1 MEKYKVYVTES
12 GLIAIDEPEVIEKAG
27 PIKALFYNPAEKDKN
42 DKTCIAWVVTYYEE
56 DDFSFVASETEGHAL
71 APHFMQELF
80 EHTNSPD
87 FLPIIHISQYNLIEK
102 DPQLKEGQ
110 TVRYSQIVDSSIW
123 NYFVKIEIDFERHK
137 VTAPRLD
144 EVILSIRNNYKEGRY
159 YLSVCREYA
168 NLNYRLVKESWLD
181 GAHGDYVS
189 PFIFHSE
196 RELKKLIESEFNVKN
211 RMSKKS
217 AISKIKEHK
226 WRILLIDDKAVK
238 GMSPVDKNMTFDEE
252 DGLLKNSKMA
262 IVRSLLK
269 EHFIDKEH
277 QFCHEKNDI
286 KDDDKTTFY
295 VEYAENVAEA
305 QKKLREK
312 KYDLILLDYLLEAD
326 ANNKKY
332 GYELLESIC
341 KEVEL
346 KRLLDEVNSILL
358 SSANIGDS
366 ELCDICN
373 TIYQNRDA
381 IRIINEAP
389 YHRIFSDVLG
399 KDFLTDLI
407 GIYKKF
413 EFELVPNIHLTDF
426 KSKNSLRKFLDK
438 EKMISII
445 RRIRERIDLIGYK
458 IGPRKRFFFIFIS
471 AYSSAV
477 YERLLA
483 EGLNQSE
490 DYWHIAV
497 GGCPTNTPQLL
508 LYNLIKL
515 MEKRLDDSGI
525 LKLSSDEIYNL
536 VNSIYLP
543 KENDSKGDSVRKR
556 ANARYQEVLSL
567 QYHYRS
573 ILRDVEIPFGD
584 KNGMFDTKGSVLM
597 TDFIQKKINLGGML
611 EHLTQ
616 LIHLTAFGTVRQWP
630 EMWEEYIYFK
640 AQFEK
645 QLDDDSENRVT
656 DNEFIVLCRNIES
669 YILELKSQQQ

>member
-1 MEKYKVYVTES
+1 MEKYKVYVTDS
-12 GLIAIDEPEVIEKAG
+12 GLVAIDEPEVIENAG
-27 PIKALFYNPAEKDKN
+27 PIKDLLYNSTEKDKI
-42 DKTCIAWVVTYYEE
+42 DRTCKAWVVTYYEK

-110 TVRYSQIVDSSIW
+110 IVRYSQIVDSSIW
-123 NYFVKIEIDFERHK
+123 NYFVKIEIDFENHT
-137 VTAPRLD
+137 VTAPRLGD
-144 EVILSIRNNYKEGRY
+144 VVKSIRDNYKEGRY
-159 YLSVCREYA
+159 HLSVSREYA

-196 RELKKLIESEFNVKN
+196 KELEKLIESEFNVKN

-217 AISKIKEHK
+217 SISKIREHK
-226 WRILLIDDKAVK
+226 WRILLVDDKAVK
-238 GMSPVDKNMTFDEE
+238 GMSPVNKGMTFDEE
-252 DGLLKNSKMA
+252 EGLLKNSKMA
-262 IVRSLLK
+262 VVRSLLK
-269 EHFIDKEH
+269 EYFIDEKH
-277 QFCHEKNDI
+277 QFCHEKNEV
-286 KDDDKTTFY
+286 KDDDITTFY
-295 VEYAENVAEA
+295 LEYAENVVEA

-326 ANNKKY
+326 VNNKKY
-332 GYELLESIC
+332 GYELLEGIC
-341 KEVEL
+341 KEVAL
-346 KRLLDEVNSILL
+346 KRLLDEVNTILL
-358 SSANIGDS
+358 SSSDIGES
-366 ELCDICN
+366 EFCEIYDA
-373 TIYQNRDA
+373 IYQNRDA
-381 IRIINEAP
+381 FKIIKDKEAP
-389 YHRIFSDVLG
+389 YDRLFSDVLG
-399 KDFLTDLI
+399 ESCITELV
-407 GIYKKF
+407 GIYEKL
-413 EFELVPNIHLTDF
+413 ESETAPTNLLIDF
-426 KSKNSLRKFLDK
+426 KSKDSLRMFLDK
-438 EKMISII
+438 KIMTSII
-445 RRIRERIDLIGYK
+445 RTIRERLDDVGYK

-525 LKLSSDEIYNL
+525 LDLSSSAIYEVIN
-536 VNSIYLP
+536 NIYLP
-543 KENDSKGDSVRKR
+543 KEDDVKGDSVRKK
-556 ANARYQEVLSL
+556 ANAFYQEVLSL
-567 QYHYRS
+567 QYHYRN
-573 ILRDVEIPFGD
+573 ILKDIEIPFGQ
-584 KNGMFDTKGSVLM
+584 NASVFDTKGSVLM
-597 TDFIQKKINLGGML
+597 TDFIQNKVNLGGML

-616 LIHLTAFGTVRQWP
+616 LVHLTAFGTVRQWP

-645 QLDDDSENRVT
+645 QVEIDDDSVDT
-656 DNEFIVLCRNIES
+656 KTLFS
-669 YILELKSQQQ
+669 YIEKYILDLKSQQR